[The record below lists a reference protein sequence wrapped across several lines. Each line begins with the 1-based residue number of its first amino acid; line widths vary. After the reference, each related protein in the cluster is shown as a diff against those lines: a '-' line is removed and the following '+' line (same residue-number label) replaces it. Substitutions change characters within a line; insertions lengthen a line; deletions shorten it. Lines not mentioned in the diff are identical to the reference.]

1 MHAFEANFDG
11 LVGPTHNYAGL
22 SYGNVASTGN
32 GQRTANPRL
41 AARQGLD
48 KMKALADLGF
58 RQGVLAP
65 HERPDVASLRQLG
78 FAGSDAQVIARA
90 AREAPAVLAA
100 CSSASPMWTANAA
113 TVSPSAD
120 SADGRVHFTPAN
132 LNNKFHRAIEH
143 PTTGRVLA
151 ATFADPRCF
160 AHHPAL
166 PAHMAF
172 GDEGAANHT
181 RLCADYGAPGVQ
193 LFVYGQ
199 RAFDAS
205 ANGPRRYPARQTL
218 EASQAVARQHG
229 LNPARVVFAQQAP
242 AAIDAGVFHND
253 VIAVGNRDVLFYHQ
267 HAFADADA
275 TLAALADAM
284 HGVGAS
290 LRPLQVPAAAVSI
303 EDAVRSYL
311 FNSQLLSRAD
321 GRMLLVVPEECRHV
335 EPVWAYLQDLLA
347 SQGPIAEVR
356 VFDLKQSMQNGGGPA
371 CLRLRVALTA
381 DECAAVNPAV
391 WINDDRYASL
401 CAWVDRHYRDRL
413 SADDLADPQ
422 LLQECRTALDELTQ
436 LLQLGSIYPFQR
448 G

>member
-32 GQRTANPRL
+32 GQRAANPRL

-284 HGVGAS
+284 QGVGACARCKCRRRRS
-290 LRPLQVPAAAVSI
+290 ASKTPCAVICSTASCSAAPTAACSWSCRKNAATSSRCGPICKTYWPAKARLPKCGCLTSSNPCKTAAA
-303 EDAVRSYL
+303 
-311 FNSQLLSRAD
+311 Q
-321 GRMLLVVPEECRHV
+321 
-335 EPVWAYLQDLLA
+335 
-347 SQGPIAEVR
+347 
-356 VFDLKQSMQNGGGPA
+356 PA
-371 CLRLRVALTA
+371 CA
-381 DECAAVNPAV
+381 
-391 WINDDRYASL
+391 
-401 CAWVDRHYRDRL
+401 CAWR
-413 SADDLADPQ
+413 
-422 LLQECRTALDELTQ
+422 
-436 LLQLGSIYPFQR
+436 
-448 G
+448 

>member
-1 MHAFEANFDG
+1 
-11 LVGPTHNYAGL
+11 
-22 SYGNVASTGN
+22 
-32 GQRTANPRL
+32 
-41 AARQGLD
+41 
-48 KMKALADLGF
+48 
-58 RQGVLAP
+58 
-65 HERPDVASLRQLG
+65 
-78 FAGSDAQVIARA
+78 
-90 AREAPAVLAA
+90 
-100 CSSASPMWTANAA
+100 
-113 TVSPSAD
+113 
-120 SADGRVHFTPAN
+120 
-132 LNNKFHRAIEH
+132 
-143 PTTGRVLA
+143 
-151 ATFADPRCF
+151 
-160 AHHPAL
+160 
-166 PAHMAF
+166 MAF

-229 LNPARVVFAQQAP
+229 LNPVRLVFAQQAP

-335 EPVWAYLQDLLA
+335 EPHLPELRQPVQRIALPSTSPAHAAMGLEALREAWSVLA
-347 SQGPIAEVR
+347 PWREGSAH
-356 VFDLKQSMQNGGGPA
+356 GGTG
-371 CLRLRVALTA
+371 LRAQA
-381 DECAAVNPAV
+381 
-391 WINDDRYASL
+391 
-401 CAWVDRHYRDRL
+401 
-413 SADDLADPQ
+413 
-422 LLQECRTALDELTQ
+422 
-436 LLQLGSIYPFQR
+436 
-448 G
+448 